1 MEQIYVLKCKNNKY
15 YVGKTSDIDRRFS
28 EHLNGECGSE
38 WTKLYRPCE
47 IIEHENVT
55 SDFDEMKKT
64 LEYMKNFGIDN
75 VRGAQWSN
83 INLTSIQRDTIRQ
96 AMNTD
101 RCYNCGEAGHFSS
114 NCTARNQSIRISQTV
129 RCFSCGNYGH
139 YANNCNFNHKTMRCD
154 RCGRDSH
161 LEDNC
166 YATFDID
173 GRQLDCARCGRSSHN
188 VNECYATN
196 DIDGQRIN

>member
-15 YVGKTSDIDRRFS
+15 YVGKTSNIARRFS
-28 EHLNGECGSE
+28 EHLNGEYGSE
-38 WTKLYRPCE
+38 WTKLYRPYE
-47 IIEHENVT
+47 MIEHENVT

-101 RCYNCGEAGHFSS
+101 RCYTCGEAGHFSS
-114 NCTARNQSIRISQTV
+114 NCNVRNQSNRISPTV

-139 YANNCNFNHKTMRCD
+139 YANNCNFNRKTMRCG

-173 GRQLDCARCGRSSHN
+173 GRQLDCARCGRDSHN
-188 VNECYATN
+188 VNECYAAY
-196 DIDGQRIN
+196 DIDGRRIN